1 MPGRPH
7 APQSPRM
14 PSRRSTAADA
24 AQHSFDF
31 DAPPPTGWDG
41 GFMVV
46 HGNRPESLRDLM
58 VAWMRGHPL
67 APLENEQVLVQSNG
81 IAQWLKLSLAADP
94 AQGGAGIA
102 AAVNTELPARA
113 LWNVYRAVLGRDQVP
128 AESPFDKPRLVWRL
142 MRLLPALLERPAFE
156 PLRRFLQDDDDLRKR
171 HQLALRLAD
180 LLDQYQVYRADWLAR
195 WAAGDDV
202 LVRPDGRDEPVADA
216 VRWQP
221 QLWRELLADAG
232 AAGAS
237 SSRAEVHRRFLAAV
251 AGWSGAAPAGLARR
265 ITVFGIS
272 TLPRQSLEVLH
283 AASRWS
289 QVLLCVHNPCEH
301 DWSHI
306 VAEQT
311 LQRARR
317 QSRRPGWTGE
327 PSEDTLHLSTHP
339 LLAAWGRQGRDFI
352 RLLDDYDQPQDYRGR
367 FSAIGERVDLFEAG
381 PQDSLLRQLQ
391 DDIRELRPL
400 GETRKHWA
408 AVDVGSDR
416 SIAFHVAHGRQREV
430 EILHDHLLAA
440 FSADPTLRPRDVI
453 VMVPDVADYAA
464 HVQAVFGRVERDDDR
479 YIPFG
484 LSDRGQR
491 MREPIIAAL
500 DRLLSLPQSRVAA
513 GEVLDLLQ
521 APALRERFGIAEEQ
535 LPLVRHWLESA
546 GVRWGLHAAH
556 RESLGLPADLEQNSW
571 SFGLRRMVLGYA
583 VGAGEAWD
591 GIEPM
596 AGVGGLEAALLG
608 PLVRLAQS
616 LEALWSALRE
626 PAAPAQWAATLR
638 GLLDEFFIA
647 PDGSSEGLTL
657 LRARAAL
664 DEWEGAC
671 AAAGLVEPLP
681 LAVVREH
688 WLAALEPPAL
698 QQPFFAGGVTFAS
711 LMPMRAIP
719 FRRVALLGMND
730 GDYPRSR
737 TPMDF
742 DLMAG
747 DHRPG
752 DRSRRE
758 DDRYLFLEALLSARE
773 HLHISWVGRSAQD
786 NQERPPSVLVAQ
798 LRDHLAA
805 GWGGAGLLDALTTHH
820 RLQPFHPAY
829 FDGGTPALFSYAR
842 EWRASLE
849 GAASMSPAGEL
860 AAMPTPQPLT
870 LKQLGDFLKHPA
882 KAFLQQRLGVSF
894 REDDPVAQD
903 EEPFGLDGLE
913 HWKLQTELIRVQR
926 TAVDAG
932 GDREAALRTQLDR
945 IARRGQLPHGA
956 FAQQVQEELAEPM
969 ERLFQRY
976 AGALV
981 EWPRRLDDEPV
992 QYEGGA
998 LRVEDWLDGLRG
1010 GEQGR
1015 ARLVL
1020 EFSGLVDGRSWRHER
1035 LLPYWVAHLAGHLG
1049 GEPLTTI
1056 VLSKAGAATFRALSP
1071 EEALPHWNTL
1081 LQAWQ
1086 DGMRK
1091 PLPFDVQVA
1100 AVWLKAMERGGD
1112 ESRAE
1117 DAARDC
1123 HRKQI
1128 EPEAKG
1134 RQRESAMALERAHPE
1149 FDSLWAGGEFRRHV
1163 CELLQP
1169 ALDAVGKPPAEEG
1182 NGA

>member
-1 MPGRPH
+1 
-7 APQSPRM
+7 M

-24 AQHSFDF
+24 AQRSLDF
-31 DAPPPTGWDG
+31 DTPPPTGWDG

-58 VAWMRGHPL
+58 LAWMRGHPL

-102 AAVNTELPARA
+102 AALQTELPARA
-113 LWNVYRAVLGRDQVP
+113 LWDVYRAVLGREQVP
-128 AESPFDKPRLVWRL
+128 AESPFDKPRLAWRL
-142 MRLLPALLERPAFE
+142 MRLLPALLEQPAFE
-156 PLRRFLQDDDDLRKR
+156 PLRRFLADDDDLRKR

-195 WAAGDDV
+195 WAAGEDV
-202 LVRPDGRDEPVADA
+202 LARADGRIEPVAEA

-232 AAGAS
+232 AAGAA

-251 AGWSGAAPAGLARR
+251 ADWQGPPPAGLARR
-265 ITVFGIS
+265 ISVFGIS

-306 VAEQT
+306 VAEQ
-311 LQRARR
+311 QMRRARR

-327 PSEDTLHLSTHP
+327 ASDDTLHLLTQP

-367 FSAIGERVDLFEAG
+367 FAALGERVDLFEAG
-381 PQDSLLRQLQ
+381 PADSLLRQLQ

-400 GETRKHWA
+400 DETRRHWP
-408 AVDVGSDR
+408 AVDAATDR

-430 EILHDHLLAA
+430 EVLHDHLLAA

-464 HVQAVFGRVERDDDR
+464 HVQAVFGRIDPHDDR

-491 MREPIIAAL
+491 LREPILEAL
-500 DRLLSLPQSRVAA
+500 DRLLSLPHSRVAA

-546 GVRWGLHAAH
+546 GVRWGLHAPH
-556 RESLGLPADLEQNSW
+556 RESLGLPAGLEQNSW

-608 PLVRLAQS
+608 PLVRLVQS
-616 LEALWSALRE
+616 LEALWRALRE
-626 PAAPAQWAATLR
+626 PAPPARWAETLR
-638 GLLDEFFIA
+638 ALLDDFFSA
-647 PDGSSEGLTL
+647 PEGSAEGLAL

-664 DEWEGAC
+664 DEWEASC
-671 AAAGLVEPLP
+671 EAAGLVEALP

-688 WLAALEPPAL
+688 WLGALEPPAL

-747 DHRPG
+747 DHRAG

-773 HLHISWVGRSAQD
+773 HLHVSWVGRSAQD

-805 GWGGAGLLDALTTHH
+805 GWKLAGAREEEAGAALLDALTTEH

-829 FDGGTPALFSYAR
+829 FDGSTPGLFSYAR
-842 EWRASLE
+842 EWRASLGSTAAAAPVLE
-849 GAASMSPAGEL
+849 LPPPAAS
-860 AAMPTPQPLT
+860 QPLT

-882 KAFLQQRLGVSF
+882 RVFLRDRLGVSF

-932 GDREAALRTQLDR
+932 QDRELALRTQLDR

-956 FAQQVQEELAEPM
+956 FAQEVQQELAEPM

-976 AGALV
+976 AEVLRD
-981 EWPRRLDDEPV
+981 WPHRLDDEPV
-992 QYEGGA
+992 VYESEDCA
-998 LRVEDWLDGLRG
+998 LRLEDWLDGLRA

-1020 EFSGLVDGRSWRHER
+1020 EFSGLVDGRSWRHDR

-1049 GEPLTTI
+1049 GEPLTTV
-1056 VLSKAGAATFRALSP
+1056 VLSKAGAATFRPLSAD
-1071 EEALPHWNTL
+1071 EAQAHWDTL
-1081 LQAWQ
+1081 LRAWQ
-1086 DGMRK
+1086 EGMRQ

-1112 ESRAE
+1112 EARAE
-1117 DAARDC
+1117 GLAREA

-1128 EPEAKG
+1128 EPEARG
-1134 RQRESAMALERAHPE
+1134 RQREGAVALERAHPDFE
-1149 FDSLWAGGEFRRHV
+1149 SLWAGGEFRRHV
-1163 CELLQP
+1163 RELLQP

>member
-1 MPGRPH
+1 MPP
-7 APQSPRM
+7 
-14 PSRRSTAADA
+14 RRSTAADA
-24 AQHSFDF
+24 AQRSLDF
-31 DAPPPTGWDG
+31 DTPPPTGWDG

-58 VAWMRGHPL
+58 VAWMRRHPL

-81 IAQWLKLSLAADP
+81 IAQWLKLSLAADA

-102 AAVNTELPARA
+102 AAIQTELPARG
-113 LWNVYRAVLGRDQVP
+113 LWDVYRAVLGREQVP

-142 MRLLPALLERPAFE
+142 MRLLPELLARPAFE

-202 LVRPDGRDEPVADA
+202 LPRTDGRSEPVPEAA
-216 VRWQP
+216 RWQP
-221 QLWRELLADAG
+221 QLWRELLDDAG
-232 AAGAS
+232 AAGAA

-251 AGWSGAAPAGLARR
+251 ADWRGAAPAGLPRR

-306 VAEQT
+306 VAEQDV
-311 LQRARR
+311 QRARR

-327 PSEDTLHLSTHP
+327 PSEDTLHLLTHP

-367 FSAIGERVDLFEAG
+367 FTAIGERVDLFEAG

-400 GETRKHWA
+400 AETRRHWP
-408 AVDVGSDR
+408 AVDAAHDR

-440 FSADPTLRPRDVI
+440 FSADSTLRPRDVI

-464 HVQAVFGRVERDDDR
+464 HVQAVFGRVESSDDR
-479 YIPFG
+479 FIPFG

-491 MREPIIAAL
+491 LREPIIEAL

-535 LPLVRHWLESA
+535 LPLVRYWLESA
-546 GVRWGLHAAH
+546 GVRWGLHATH
-556 RESLGLPADLEQNSW
+556 RESLGLPAGLEQNSW
-571 SFGLRRMVLGYA
+571 SFGLRRLVLGYA
-583 VGAGEAWD
+583 VGGGEAWN

-596 AGVGGLEAALLG
+596 PGVGGLEAALLG
-608 PLVRLAQS
+608 PLVRMAQA
-616 LEALWSALRE
+616 LEALWIALRE
-626 PAAPAQWAATLR
+626 PSPPTRWAATLR
-638 GLLDEFFIA
+638 GLLEDFFLA
-647 PDGSSEGLTL
+647 PDGSAEGLTL

-664 DEWEGAC
+664 DEWESSC
-671 AAAGLVEPLP
+671 AAAGLADPLP

-805 GWGGAGLLDALTTHH
+805 GWGLAGVDEEHAGAALLDALTTQH

-829 FDGGTPALFSYAR
+829 FDGGTPGLFSYAR

-849 GAASMSPAGEL
+849 GSSGPAPVAQL
-860 AAMPTPQPLT
+860 PPLVVTQPLT

-882 KAFLQQRLGVSF
+882 REFLRHRLGVSF

-932 GDREAALRTQLDR
+932 VECEAVLRTQLDR
-945 IARRGQLPHGA
+945 IAGRGQLPHGA

-969 ERLFQRY
+969 QRLFERY
-976 AGALV
+976 ARTLGD
-981 EWPRRLDDEPV
+981 WPHRLDDEPV
-992 QYEGGA
+992 QHESDA
-998 LRVEDWLDGLRG
+998 LRVEDWLDGLRA

-1015 ARLVL
+1015 ARLAL

-1035 LLPYWVAHLAGHLG
+1035 LLPHWVAHLAGHLG

-1056 VLSKAGAATFRALSP
+1056 VLSKAGSATFRP
-1071 EEALPHWNTL
+1071 LPAEQAQAHWDTL
-1081 LQAWQ
+1081 LRAWQ
-1086 DGMRK
+1086 EGMRR

-1100 AVWLKAMERGGD
+1100 AVWLKAIERGGD
-1112 ESRAE
+1112 EARAE
-1117 DAARDC
+1117 SAARDC
-1123 HRKQI
+1123 HRKQL

-1134 RQRESAMALERAHPE
+1134 RQRESSIALERAHPE
-1149 FDSLWAGGEFRRHV
+1149 FESLWAGGEFTRHV
-1163 CELLQP
+1163 RELLQP